1 MDRRRWMKIARVF
14 EVIGVLMVCAGCYL
28 VLRDNIAAV
37 VVAYIGLTSILV
49 GAQIEERKCETE

>member
-1 MDRRRWMKIARVF
+1 MKIARVF

-37 VVAYIGLTSILV
+37 VVAYIGLMSILV